1 MERACRRVLRFERG
15 SLWMEFGEAA
25 LAGMLEYS
33 DWTSGCQERY
43 ALLL

>member
-25 LAGMLEYS
+25 LAGMWGL
-33 DWTSGCQERY
+33 WWRTSGSQERY